1 MGVALT
7 FGLDVMAAEAG
18 LDGII
23 GRLTDKRPM
32 LEDIGAEL
40 ESSTLER
47 FVTNVGPDGQP
58 WKPSLRAKLKGGR
71 TLVDKGMAGL
81 QGSVH
86 YVVDGQDA
94 VEVGAGGNAAKYAA
108 IHQTGGRITAKGKP
122 LMFTL
127 ASGAFIQIDA
137 VEIPARPYLGL
148 SLANRTA
155 IIEIA
160 QDHAAGAGA

>member
-7 FGLDVMAAEAG
+7 FGLDVVAAEAG
-18 LDGII
+18 LDGIVA
-23 GRLTDKRPM
+23 RLTDKRPM

-71 TLVDKGMAGL
+71 TLVHTGML

-94 VEVGAGGNAAKYAA
+94 VEVGAGGPAGKYAA
-108 IHQTGGRITAKGKP
+108 IHQTGGRITAKGQALK
-122 LMFTL
+122 FQL
-127 ASGAFIQIDA
+127 ASGQFIQVAGVD
-137 VEIPARPYLGL
+137 IPARPYLGL